1 MSGDTIM
8 FEVSVR
14 DHIASAHQLH
24 GYDGPCKDMHG
35 HTWKV
40 EMVVCGNTLDG
51 VGLLA
56 DFKILKEKLK
66 QVLKPLDHVVLN
78 DLPAFKGINPSTE
91 NLARHIYNALSTQ
104 CAPLRLK
111 QVQVWES
118 DTASVIYYE

>member
-1 MSGDTIM
+1 M
-8 FEVSVR
+8 FEVTVR
-14 DHIASAHQLH
+14 DSIASAHQLH

-40 EMVVCGNTLDG
+40 EVVILGDTLDE

-56 DFKILKEKLK
+56 DFKVMKTRLKE
-66 QVLKPLDHVVLN
+66 VLAPLDHVVLN
-78 DLPAFKGINPSTE
+78 DLPAFKDLNPSTE
-91 NLARHIYNALSTQ
+91 NLARHIYRSLVSR

>member
-1 MSGDTIM
+1 M
-8 FEVSVR
+8 FEVTVR

-40 EMVVCGNTLDG
+40 EITVGGNLLDG

-56 DFKILKEKLK
+56 DFKILKAKLK
-66 QVLKPLDHVVLN
+66 EVLMPLDHVVLN
-78 DLPAFKGINPSTE
+78 DLPAFKDLNPSTE
-91 NLARHIYNALSTQ
+91 NIAHYIYHTLKPN
-104 CAPLRLK
+104 CAPLHLK

>member
-1 MSGDTIM
+1 MFM
-8 FEVSVR
+8 FEVTVR
-14 DHIASAHQLH
+14 DSIASAHQLH

-40 EMVVCGNTLDG
+40 EVVVCGNNLDE
-51 VGLLA
+51 VGLLT
-56 DFKILKEKLK
+56 DFKVLKARLKEILM
-66 QVLKPLDHVVLN
+66 PLDHVVLN
-78 DLPAFKGINPSTE
+78 DLPAFKDLNPSTE
-91 NLARHIYNALSTQ
+91 NLACHIYRSLATK

>member
-1 MSGDTIM
+1 M

-40 EMVVCGNTLDG
+40 EIVVCGKDLDV

-56 DFKILKEKLK
+56 DFKVLKAKLKE
-66 QVLKPLDHVVLN
+66 VIAPLDHVVLN

-91 NLARHIYNALSTQ
+91 NLARHIYRALNTTF
-104 CAPLRLK
+104 APLCLK
-111 QVQVWES
+111 HVQVWES
-118 DTASVIYYE
+118 DTASVTYYE

>member
-1 MSGDTIM
+1 M

-56 DFKILKEKLK
+56 DFKILKAKLK
-66 QVLKPLDHVVLN
+66 EVLMPLDHVVLN
-78 DLPAFKGINPSTE
+78 DLPVFKDLNPSTE
-91 NLARHIYNALSTQ
+91 NLARHIYRTLSIN

-111 QVQVWES
+111 HVQVWES

>member
-1 MSGDTIM
+1 M
-8 FEVSVR
+8 FESSVR

-24 GYDGPCKDMHG
+24 GYDGPCKNMHG
-35 HTWKV
+35 HTWQV
-40 EMVVCGNTLDG
+40 EIVVCGNTLDE

-56 DFKILKEKLK
+56 DFKILKAKLK
-66 QVLKPLDHVVLN
+66 QVLMPLDHIVLN
-78 DLPAFKGINPSTE
+78 DLPTFKDLNPSTE
-91 NLARHIYNALSTQ
+91 NLARYIYRAMNTR

>member
-1 MSGDTIM
+1 M
-8 FEVSVR
+8 FEVSVC

-40 EMVVCGNTLDG
+40 EMVVCGEMLNE

-56 DFKILKEKLK
+56 DFKILKTKLK
-66 QVLKPLDHVVLN
+66 QVLMPLDHVVLN
-78 DLPAFKGINPSTE
+78 NLPAFKDINPTTE
-91 NLARHIYNALSTQ
+91 NLARHIYQALKPQ
-104 CAPLRLK
+104 CAPLRIK

>member
-1 MSGDTIM
+1 M

-40 EMVVCGNTLDG
+40 EMVVCGNTLNE
-51 VGLLA
+51 VGLLV
-56 DFKILKEKLK
+56 DFKILKAQLK
-66 QVLKPLDHVVLN
+66 QVLMPLDHVVLN
-78 DLPAFKGINPSTE
+78 ELPAFKDLNPSTE
-91 NLARHIYNALSTQ
+91 NLARYIYRALKVQ
-104 CAPLRLK
+104 CAPLHIK

>member
-1 MSGDTIM
+1 MSGDTFM

-40 EMVVCGNTLDG
+40 EMVVCGNMLDG

-56 DFKILKEKLK
+56 DFKILKAKLK
-66 QVLKPLDHVVLN
+66 EVIMPLYHVVLN
-78 DLPAFKGINPSTE
+78 DIAAFKNLNPSTE
-91 NLARHIYNALSTQ
+91 NLARHIYRTLS
-104 CAPLRLK
+104 
-111 QVQVWES
+111 
-118 DTASVIYYE
+118 

>member
-1 MSGDTIM
+1 M
-8 FEVSVR
+8 FEASVC

-24 GYDGPCKDMHG
+24 GYDGPCKNMHG

-40 EMVVCGNTLDG
+40 EVVVCGNTLDEM
-51 VGLLA
+51 GLLA
-56 DFKILKEKLK
+56 DFRIIKAQLK
-66 QVLKPLDHVVLN
+66 QVLTPLDHAVLN
-78 DLPAFKGINPSTE
+78 DLPAFKDLNPSTE
-91 NLARHIYNALSTQ
+91 NLARYIYRALGPH

>member
-1 MSGDTIM
+1 
-8 FEVSVR
+8 
-14 DHIASAHQLH
+14 
-24 GYDGPCKDMHG
+24 MHG

-40 EMVVCGNTLDG
+40 EVVVCGDVLDG
-51 VGLLA
+51 VGLLT
-56 DFKILKEKLK
+56 DFKVLKAKLKE
-66 QVLKPLDHVVLN
+66 VAMPLDHVVLN

-91 NLARHIYNALSTQ
+91 NLARHIYRALGPK

>member
-1 MSGDTIM
+1 M

-40 EMVVCGNTLDG
+40 EMVVCGDSLDG

-56 DFKILKEKLK
+56 DFKTLKAKLKE
-66 QVLKPLDHVVLN
+66 VLMPLDHVVLN
-78 DLPAFKGINPSTE
+78 DLPAFKGLNPSTE
-91 NLARHIYNALSTQ
+91 NLAIHIYRALKPR
-104 CAPLRLK
+104 CAPLTLK

>member
-1 MSGDTIM
+1 M
-8 FEVSVR
+8 FEVTVR
-14 DHIASAHQLH
+14 DSISSAHQLH

-40 EMVVCGNTLDG
+40 EMIVVGNTLDS

-56 DFKILKEKLK
+56 DFKVLKAKLK
-66 QVLKPLDHVVLN
+66 GVLAPLDHVVLN
-78 DLPAFKGINPSTE
+78 DLPAFKDLNPSTE
-91 NLARHIYNALSTQ
+91 NLARHIFRSIGPQ